1 MTDAATSDVPSDVLA
16 FVDPAETDD
25 TYRVVLW
32 AAPGQGKSVVAAS
45 APGPIL
51 VLSADRP
58 SAYKYARKHHAPKVI
73 REVRYQGPDTLD
85 AVYRYL
91 RATPDVRTFV
101 LDPFTNVYDA
111 LADVA
116 PAGREGGPDYQWVN
130 KKLLGFIKSLR
141 VFDINVVLVAHEK
154 LNDGKK
160 GDGKLYPALGGPAL
174 INKVLAEVDIC
185 AYIEMRREEDEA
197 GVVTITNI
205 GQLQPRDNLVCKE
218 SASGG
223 ALGAR
228 RVADLTRWF
237 EVASDALAPDDSDLP
252 FVEKESDLDV
262 DDEFDDALAAA
273 AESQLDLDEARA
285 EAA

>member
-1 MTDAATSDVPSDVLA
+1 MSDIPATVE
-16 FVDPAETDD
+16 FVDPNETDD

-32 AAPGQGKSVVAAS
+32 AAPGSGKSVVAAS

-73 REVRYQGPDTLD
+73 NEVRYQGPETLD
-85 AVYRYL
+85 AIYRYL
-91 RATPDVRTFV
+91 REHDETRSFI

-130 KKLLGFIKSLR
+130 KKLLGFVKSLR
-141 VFDINVVLVAHEK
+141 VFDVNVILVAHEK
-154 LNDGKK
+154 LSDGKK

-185 AYIEMRREEDEA
+185 AHIELRRDDEGA
-197 GVVTITNI
+197 FSNVA
-205 GQLQPRDNLVCKE
+205 QLQPTDVLVCKE

-228 RVADLTRWF
+228 RIADLTRWF
-237 EVASDALAPDDSDLP
+237 DVASEALKPDESDLP
-252 FVEKESDLDV
+252 FVDTEAELVDETVRLAQETFGVEAETEEK
-262 DDEFDDALAAA
+262 AA
-273 AESQLDLDEARA
+273 
-285 EAA
+285 

>member
-1 MTDAATSDVPSDVLA
+1 MSDVPTGLM
-16 FVDPAETDD
+16 FVDPHETDD

-32 AAPGQGKSVVAAS
+32 AAPGSGKSVVAAS
-45 APGPIL
+45 APGPLL

-73 REVRYQGPDTLD
+73 QEVRYTGPETLE

-91 RATPDVRTFV
+91 KEHDEVRSFI

-141 VFDINVVLVAHEK
+141 TFDINVILVAHEK

-185 AYIEMRREEDEA
+185 AHVEMKRADD
-197 GVVTITNI
+197 GTVTNVA
-205 GQLQPRDNLVCKE
+205 QLQPTDVLVCKE

-223 ALGAR
+223 ALGPR
-228 RVADLTRWF
+228 RIADLTRWF
-237 EVASDALAPDDSDLP
+237 ELASEALAPDVSDLP
-252 FVEKESDLDV
+252 WEEPP
-262 DDEFDDALAAA
+262 A
-273 AESQLDLDEARA
+273 DEAAKVAEFA
-285 EAA
+285 EAFDAEPVKS

>member
-1 MTDAATSDVPSDVLA
+1 MTDIPGDLT
-16 FVDPAETDD
+16 FVDPNETDD
-25 TYRVVLW
+25 TYRVCLW

-58 SAYKYARKHHAPKVI
+58 LAYKYARKHHAPKVI
-73 REVRYQGPDTLD
+73 KEVRYQGPETLD

-91 RATPDVRTFV
+91 QAHPEVCTFV

-111 LADVA
+111 LSDVA

-130 KKLLGFIKSLR
+130 KKLLGFVKSLR
-141 VFDINVVLVAHEK
+141 VFDVNVVLVAHEK
-154 LNDGKK
+154 LSDGKK

-174 INKVLAEVDIC
+174 INKVLAEMDIC
-185 AYIEMRREEDEA
+185 AYIEMRRDEDGA
-197 GVVTITNI
+197 VTNVA
-205 GQLQPRDNLVCKE
+205 QLQPRDNLVCKE

-223 ALGAR
+223 ALGPR

-237 EVASDALAPDDSDLP
+237 EVASAALSIEPAADLPWEDEPPADAGVSVDALA
-252 FVEKESDLDV
+252 EA
-262 DDEFDDALAAA
+262 FDATELAA
-273 AESQLDLDEARA
+273 
-285 EAA
+285 

>member
-1 MTDAATSDVPSDVLA
+1 MSDVPDTLH
-16 FVDPAETDD
+16 FVDPDETDD

-32 AAPGQGKSVVAAS
+32 AAPGSGKSVVAAS

-73 REVRYQGPDTLD
+73 NEVRYQGPETLE

-91 RATPDVRTFV
+91 KEHDEVRSFV

-130 KKLLGFIKSLR
+130 KKLLGFVKSLR

-185 AYIEMRREEDEA
+185 AHVEMKRDED
-197 GVVTITNI
+197 GTVTNV
-205 GQLQPRDNLVCKE
+205 GQLQPTDALVCKE

-237 EVASDALAPDDSDLP
+237 ELASEALAPDTSDLP
-252 FVEKESDLDV
+252 FVESEDDLA
-262 DDEFDDALAAA
+262 DAGEAQTLAA
-273 AESQLDLDEARA
+273 EVFGNP
-285 EAA
+285 

>member
-1 MTDAATSDVPSDVLA
+1 MPTDIPTGLT
-16 FVDPAETDD
+16 FVDPQEVDD

-32 AAPGQGKSVVAAS
+32 APPGSGKSVVAAS
-45 APGPIL
+45 APGPLL

-73 REVRYQGPDTLD
+73 NEVRYQGPESLD
-85 AVYRYL
+85 AVYRFL
-91 RATPDVRTFV
+91 KDNPGGTRTFI

-130 KKLLGFIKSLR
+130 KKLLGFVKSLR
-141 VFDINVVLVAHEK
+141 IFDINVVLVAHEK

-185 AYIEMRREEDEA
+185 AHIEMRRTDD
-197 GVVTITNI
+197 GTVTNVA
-205 GQLQPRDNLVCKE
+205 QLQPTDTLVCKE

-223 ALGAR
+223 ALGPR

-237 EVASDALAPDDSDLP
+237 ELASEALAPDEADLPWAEGDPPADDDDEIPAEDDPHGPDSDEP
-252 FVEKESDLDV
+252 VQTEMTS
-262 DDEFDDALAAA
+262 
-273 AESQLDLDEARA
+273 
-285 EAA
+285 

>member
-1 MTDAATSDVPSDVLA
+1 MSDIPTDLA
-16 FVDPAETDD
+16 FVDPHEVDD

-32 AAPGQGKSVVAAS
+32 AAPGSGKSVVAAS

-73 REVRYQGPDTLD
+73 NEVRYRDASTLD

-91 RATPDVRTFV
+91 RDHPETRSFV

-111 LADVA
+111 LADAA

-130 KKLLGFIKSLR
+130 KKLLGFVKSLR
-141 VFDINVVLVAHEK
+141 VFDINVILVAHEK

-185 AYIEMRREEDEA
+185 AHVEMRRADD
-197 GVVTITNI
+197 GSVTNVA
-205 GQLQPRDNLVCKE
+205 QLQPTDSLVCKE

-223 ALGAR
+223 ALGPR
-228 RVADLTRWF
+228 RIADLTRWF
-237 EVASDALAPDDSDLP
+237 EVASEALKPDTSDLP
-252 FVEKESDLDV
+252 FDGDDPHADEIADAMNNHGQDEGAVVDNLTLELD
-262 DDEFDDALAAA
+262 
-273 AESQLDLDEARA
+273 AEEVKS
-285 EAA
+285 

>member
-1 MTDAATSDVPSDVLA
+1 MSDTTTAPVSDIPNDTLA
-16 FVDPAETDD
+16 FVDPDETDD

-58 SAYKYARKHHAPKVI
+58 TAYKYARKHHAPKVI
-73 REVRYQGPDTLD
+73 NEVRYQGPETLD

-91 RATPDVRTFV
+91 RANPGVRTFI

-111 LADVA
+111 LADIA

-141 VFDINVVLVAHEK
+141 TFDINVVLVAHEK

-185 AYIEMRREEDEA
+185 AYIEMKRTEDEA
-197 GVVTITNI
+197 GVVTVTNI

-237 EVASDALAPDDSDLP
+237 EVASKALAPDVSDVP
-252 FVEKESDLDV
+252 WEE
-262 DDEFDDALAAA
+262 EPPADAGIP
-273 AESQLDLDEARA
+273 LDEA

>member
-1 MTDAATSDVPSDVLA
+1 MSTDLPTDILS
-16 FVDPAETDD
+16 FVDPTETDD

-32 AAPGQGKSVVAAS
+32 ASPGSGKSVVAAS

-58 SAYKYARKHHAPKVI
+58 SAYKYARKHWAPKVI
-73 REVRYQGPDTLD
+73 NEVRYQGPETLE

-91 RATPDVRTFV
+91 KVHPEVRSFI

-130 KKLLGFIKSLR
+130 KKLLGFVKSLR
-141 VFDINVVLVAHEK
+141 VFDINVILVAHEK

-185 AYIEMRREEDEA
+185 AHIEMRRGDDGE
-197 GVVTITNI
+197 VTNV
-205 GQLQPRDNLVCKE
+205 GQLQPTDVLVCKE

-237 EVASDALAPDDSDLP
+237 EVSSDALRPDVSDVP
-252 FVEKESDLDV
+252 FVEKESELV
-262 DDEFDDALAAA
+262 DKL
-273 AESQLDLDEARA
+273 A
-285 EAA
+285 EAFDADEPPETLEEAA

>member
-1 MTDAATSDVPSDVLA
+1 MSTDTPTAASDIPSDVLT
-16 FVDPAETDD
+16 FVDPDETDD

-32 AAPGQGKSVVAAS
+32 AAPGSGKSVVAAS
-45 APGPIL
+45 APGPLL

-73 REVRYQGPDTLD
+73 NEVRYQGPDTLE

-91 RATPDVRTFV
+91 KANPDIRTFV

-141 VFDINVVLVAHEK
+141 VFDVNVVLVAHEK
-154 LNDGKK
+154 LNDGKR

-185 AYIEMRREEDEA
+185 AHIEMRRTDD
-197 GVVTITNI
+197 GTVTNVA
-205 GQLQPRDNLVCKE
+205 QLQPTDALVCKE

-223 ALGAR
+223 VLGAR

-237 EVASDALAPDDSDLP
+237 EVASAALAPVVDDLP
-252 FVEKESDLDV
+252 WESPADGGAEA
-262 DDEFDDALAAA
+262 DEASAA

-285 EAA
+285 DAA